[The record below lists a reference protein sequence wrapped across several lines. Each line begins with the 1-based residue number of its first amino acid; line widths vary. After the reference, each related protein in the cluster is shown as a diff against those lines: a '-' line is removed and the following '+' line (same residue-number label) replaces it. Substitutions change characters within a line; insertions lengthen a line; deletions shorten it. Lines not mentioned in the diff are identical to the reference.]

1 MLMFCAGD
9 GELEVLA
16 EMLNAKIK
24 YWVVPVHTHL
34 YMHAPCALLEE
45 LTNKYAGTWTSDS
58 ASCWRQK

>member
-1 MLMFCAGD
+1 MFMFCAGD

-34 YMHAPCALLEE
+34 RVL
-45 LTNKYAGTWTSDS
+45 
-58 ASCWRQK
+58 SCTMCSTGGVDQ